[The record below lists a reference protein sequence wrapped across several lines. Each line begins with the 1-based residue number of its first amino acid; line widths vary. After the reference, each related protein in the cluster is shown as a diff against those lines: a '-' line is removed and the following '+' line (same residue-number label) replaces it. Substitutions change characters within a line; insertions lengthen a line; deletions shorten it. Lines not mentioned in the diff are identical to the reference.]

1 MWRTMV
7 TPTTCYYCL
16 FMNGRILS
24 VDDPEAA
31 EIPVH
36 PNCGCSIEVVRA
48 FRREWQ
54 QKMARTE
61 LIYSFP

>member
-1 MWRTMV
+1 MLMYYKKCAGIILLKNAMISFISRKWKMWRTIV

-31 EIPVH
+31 
-36 PNCGCSIEVVRA
+36 
-48 FRREWQ
+48 
-54 QKMARTE
+54 
-61 LIYSFP
+61 